1 MVVVAAILSPRF
13 DIMLGIN
20 EDAPAADTPIGLH
33 HLTGDLCLHSK
44 FRSEF
49 LTTERDVLVYLPPG
63 YRRDDGRRYPVLYL
77 HDGQNLFDGATSF
90 IPGKDWRVN
99 QTAQSLID
107 AGEIVP
113 LIIVGIYN
121 AGGERIDE
129 YTPTRDARFK
139 MGGKA
144 AQYGRMLVEELK
156 PFIDANYRT
165 LEGAPHTG
173 LGGSSLGGLVTLYL
187 GIKYPAVFNN
197 LAVVSPSVWWDG
209 KTILRE
215 VNELHSKPAQRIW
228 MDMGTDEGP
237 HSLQGARLLRDALV
251 AKGWTLDAD
260 LKYFE
265 ADGAKHDE
273 HAWADRVAPILRY
286 LYPTSAH

>member
-1 MVVVAAILSPRF
+1 MVGL
-13 DIMLGIN
+13 N
-20 EDAPAADTPIGLH
+20 EDAPPPLDAAPSLDVLM
-33 HLTGDLCLHSK
+33 GDLRLHAN

-49 LTTERDVLVYLPPG
+49 LTTQRDVLVYLPPG
-63 YRRDDGRRYPVLYL
+63 YRCDDGRRYPVLYL
-77 HDGQNLFDGATSF
+77 HDGQNLFDGNTSF

-99 QTAQSLID
+99 QTAQTLIE
-107 AGEIVP
+107 AGEIAP

-144 AQYGRMLVEELK
+144 ARYGRMIVEELK

-187 GIKYPAVFNN
+187 GLKYPSVFSH
-197 LAVVSPSVWWDG
+197 LALVSPSVWWDG

-215 VNELHSKPAQRIW
+215 VDALRSKPAQRIW

-237 HSLQGARLLRDALV
+237 QSLQGARLLRDALV
-251 AKGWTLDAD
+251 AKGWTLDSD

-273 HAWADRVAPILRY
+273 HAWAQRVAPILKY
-286 LYPTSAH
+286 LFPSGGQ